1 MTNEEI
7 FDIME
12 SIARMKGRERSV
24 LCNYIATRFPNLAAD
39 LADEL
44 LHEMEY
50 GVYMS
55 RQQARHVDLRQLL
68 REAID
73 A

>member
-7 FDIME
+7 FEIME

-24 LCNYIATRFPNLAAD
+24 LCNYLATRFPNLAND

-55 RQQARHVDLRQLL
+55 RMPLEDDLRQQL